1 MDQSLNIRFFKAFKQ
16 RLIHFASAQNLLV
29 SIGGDTELETTGG
42 FASESTSKNSPSSP
56 NVPMLKIW
64 DLNQW
69 EEAVA
74 PKCKQ
79 SFQLN
84 LGRKVDVEKVT
95 AIAISEDLNFLVV
108 GKL

>member
-1 MDQSLNIRFFKAFKQ
+1 MDQSLNVRFFKAFKQ

-29 SIGGDTELETTGG
+29 SIGGDTELETS
-42 FASESTSKNSPSSP
+42 SESTSKNSPTTP
-56 NVPMLKIW
+56 TVPVLKIW

-79 SFQLN
+79 SFPLN

-95 AIAISEDLNFLVV
+95 AIAISEDLNFLVI
-108 GKL
+108 G